1 MAQRNTTAE
10 RARFFRLDESAK
22 TALRAFR
29 PELEQALPEILKNFF
44 DYFRGH
50 PDTTKLLSSEE
61 VVVRVRKAL
70 AEHWRKL
77 FSASFDEAYAESVR
91 RIGDTHARLGVEP
104 SWYMAAVSF
113 ALGEMLQRAAE
124 HEGAGWFSRGKGA
137 KIGTLSA
144 AISRAMLF
152 DAQLALESFAQDLGD
167 VAAADLRKKTDGFAA
182 TMKGVADTVGRSA
195 GELQSNAQSLSVA
208 AERSTRQAMTVA
220 SASEQ
225 ASANVQTVA
234 SAAEQL
240 SQSISEIAR
249 QVAKSSQVAAAAVRQ
264 AGETSGTMKTLAEA
278 ADRIGEVVRLINDIA
293 SQTNLLAL
301 NATIEAARAGEAGKG
316 FAVVASE
323 VKSLANQTARA
334 TEDIKSQV
342 TEIQT
347 AAGRA
352 VEAIGSIDTTIREID
367 EIGSAIAAA
376 VEEQGAAT
384 GEIARNVQ
392 QAASGTAQVSTNI
405 AGVNDAV
412 AETGRTAQSVLGGA
426 QEVARQA
433 ETLRQHLDGFLRQI
447 AKG

>member
-1 MAQRNTTAE
+1 MAQRSTTAE
-10 RARFFRLDESAK
+10 RARFFQLDDQARS
-22 TALRAFR
+22 ALRAFR
-29 PELEQALPEILKNFF
+29 PELEQVLPDIQKRFY
-44 DYFRGH
+44 DYLRRWPETAKQF
-50 PDTTKLLSSEE
+50 SNEE
-61 VVVRVRKAL
+61 VLARARKAQ

-77 FSASFDEAYAESVR
+77 FAGNFDDAYAASAHKV
-91 RIGDTHARLGVEP
+91 GDTHARLGVDP
-104 SWYMAAVSF
+104 GWYLGGVSF
-113 ALGEMLQRAAE
+113 VLGEMLQKAAE
-124 HEGAGWFSRGKGA
+124 HEGGGWFSRGKGA
-137 KIGTLSA
+137 KIGSLSA
-144 AISRAMLF
+144 VLSRVMLF
-152 DAQLALESFAQDLGD
+152 DAQLVLESFQQDLGD
-167 VAAADLRKKTDGFAA
+167 AAGADLKKATDAFAA
-182 TMKGVADTVGRSA
+182 SMTAVVDTVGRAA
-195 GELQSNAQSLSVA
+195 GALQGDAQSLSNA
-208 AERSTRQAMTVA
+208 AEKSSRQAMTVA
-220 SASEQ
+220 TASEQ
-225 ASANVQTVA
+225 ASSNVQTVA

-240 SQSISEIAR
+240 SHSISEIAR

-264 AGETSGTMKTLAEA
+264 AGETSGTMKSLAEA

-342 TEIQT
+342 AEIQT
-347 AAGRA
+347 AASRA

-392 QAASGTAQVSTNI
+392 QAASGTAQVSANI

-426 QEVARQA
+426 QDVARQA
-433 ETLRQHLDGFLRQI
+433 ETLRQHLDGFVKQI

>member
-1 MAQRNTTAE
+1 MAKRSTTAE
-10 RARFFRLDESAK
+10 RARFFQLDDQARA
-22 TALRAFR
+22 TLRAFR
-29 PELEQALPEILKNFF
+29 PALEQALPDILKRFY
-44 DYFRGH
+44 DYFRRWPEPAKH
-50 PDTTKLLSSEE
+50 LSSEA
-61 VVVRVRKAL
+61 VVSRARTAQT
-70 AEHWRKL
+70 EHWRKL
-77 FSASFDEAYAESVR
+77 FAGNFDEAYAASVR
-91 RIGDTHARLGVEP
+91 KIGDTHARLGVEP
-104 SWYMAAVSF
+104 GWYMSAVAF
-113 ALGEMLQRAAE
+113 VLGEMLQKAAE
-124 HEGAGWFSRGKGA
+124 HEGGGWFSRGKGA
-137 KIGTLSA
+137 KIGNLSA
-144 AISRAMLF
+144 AISRVMLF
-152 DAQLALESFAQDLGD
+152 DADLVLESFHLD
-167 VAAADLRKKTDGFAA
+167 VDDAAGAGLKQATDAFAA
-182 TMKGVADTVGRSA
+182 SMTGVVETVGRAA
-195 GELQSNAQSLSVA
+195 GTLQGDAQSLSNA
-208 AERSTRQAMTVA
+208 AEKSSRQAMTVA
-220 SASEQ
+220 TASEQ
-225 ASANVQTVA
+225 ASSNVQTVA

-240 SQSISEIAR
+240 SHSISEIAR

-264 AGETSGTMKTLAEA
+264 AGETSGTMKSLAEA

-347 AAGRA
+347 AASRA
-352 VEAIGSIDTTIREID
+352 VEAISSIDTTIREID

-376 VEEQGAAT
+376 VEQQGAAT

-392 QAASGTAQVSTNI
+392 QAASGTAQVSANI

-433 ETLRQHLDGFLRQI
+433 ETLRQQVDGFVKQI